1 MDYGMKSR
9 LTTKFIN
16 KYLLPHRSIIFNTD
30 QDFESFME
38 KREKI
43 NDKKHKQP
51 ETLNV
56 KSDLDKQTLDDLQVF
71 RFRFRHSK
79 EKKILYIHGGYN
91 TLQPSAFHWRYMD
104 KLALST
110 LYEVVMPIYPKA
122 PKYNIDDTFDAIF
135 KVYNE
140 LLKEVDSK
148 DIIVMGDGTGGALAL
163 SLVQQ
168 LQEQGQPMPRKLYLF
183 SPLLDAQL
191 DNTEITEAL
200 DRKDVLVDKDGV
212 QKILKRWSNNLPL
225 NDSRLSPIN
234 GNLIDLPPIY
244 MFGGTHEIY
253 LADMLKFTEILASAQ
268 QEIHFYEYKR
278 MVHAFPLLPIRE
290 SHKVIKQIVGTIN
303 E

>member
-30 QDFESFME
+30 QDFEKFME
-38 KREKI
+38 NRKKI

-56 KSDLDKQTLDDLQVF
+56 KSDLDKQILDDMQVF
-71 RFRFRHSK
+71 RFRFRHSQ

-110 LYEVVMPIYPKA
+110 LNEVIMPIYPKA
-122 PKYNIDDTFDAIF
+122 PKYNIEDTFNAIF

-140 LLKEVDSK
+140 LLKEVNSK

-168 LQEQGQPMPRKLYLF
+168 LQEQEQPMPKKLYLF

-191 DNTEITEAL
+191 DNADITEVL
-200 DRKDVLVDKDGV
+200 DRKDVLVDKEGV

-225 NDSRLSPIN
+225 NDTRLSPIN

-244 MFGGTHEIY
+244 MFAGTYEIY
-253 LADMLKFTEILASAQ
+253 LPDMLKFTGILASEQ

-290 SHKVIKQIVGTIN
+290 SHKVIKQIVETIN